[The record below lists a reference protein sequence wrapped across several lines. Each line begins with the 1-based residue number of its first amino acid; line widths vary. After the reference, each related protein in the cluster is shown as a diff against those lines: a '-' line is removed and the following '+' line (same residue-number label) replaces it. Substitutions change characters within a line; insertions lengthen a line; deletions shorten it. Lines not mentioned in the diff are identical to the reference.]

1 MATKE
6 KKVAEV
12 SEVKEEKK
20 PAKKSAKKETTKEV
34 SSSSKFPKATIH
46 DHEVIIEPIIT
57 EKSMSLTSE
66 ENKATFK
73 VQKDANKIEIKN
85 AIQRIYGVKV
95 LEVKTVNVKPK
106 RTTRGSRFQG
116 KLSGYKKAVVRLE
129 SGQAI
134 DLFKE

>member
-1 MATKE
+1 MAKE

-20 PAKKSAKKETTKEV
+20 PAKKAAKKEAVKEV
-34 SSSSKFPKATIH
+34 SSKSKFPKATIH

>member
-1 MATKE
+1 MAKE
-6 KKVAEV
+6 KKVAEA

-20 PAKKSAKKETTKEV
+20 PAKKAAKKEAVKEV
-34 SSSSKFPKATIH
+34 SSKFLKATIH

>member
-1 MATKE
+1 MAKE
-6 KKVAEV
+6 KKVAEA

-20 PAKKSAKKETTKEV
+20 PAKKAAKKEAVKEV
-34 SSSSKFPKATIH
+34 SSKFPKATIH

>member
-1 MATKE
+1 MNQ
-6 KKVAEV
+6 
-12 SEVKEEKK
+12 
-20 PAKKSAKKETTKEV
+20 
-34 SSSSKFPKATIH
+34 
-46 DHEVIIEPIIT
+46 
-57 EKSMSLTSE
+57 SLLKRAWATSE

>member
-1 MATKE
+1 MAKE

-20 PAKKSAKKETTKEV
+20 PAKKATKKEAVKEV
-34 SSSSKFPKATIH
+34 SSNSKFPKATIH